1 MLNLFTMTFIR
12 GMEVRHSYAATITS
26 GRRGVRAPVLCRKII
41 SFAGRPHGSAM
52 HLDQFVGAYVFSSY
66 SAFSNRFVT
75 SHRDRMN

>member
-52 HLDQFVGAYVFSSY
+52 QILTSSLALMFSVHIQLSPIGLLL
-66 SAFSNRFVT
+66 VIGIG
-75 SHRDRMN
+75 